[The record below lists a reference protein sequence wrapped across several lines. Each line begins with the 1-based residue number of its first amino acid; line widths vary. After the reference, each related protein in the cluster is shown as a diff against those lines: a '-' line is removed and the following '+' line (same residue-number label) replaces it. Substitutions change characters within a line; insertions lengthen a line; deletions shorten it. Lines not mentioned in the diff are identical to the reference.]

1 MCLFPSHKAARED
14 ATSCVIEN
22 GMEKVWV
29 PTTLN
34 QVSWTAKN
42 KSVNLTTSQ
51 SPICRITSIKVER
64 ERWLGF
70 GPFGW
75 QPYPTRKQW
84 QHFPRL
90 NGSDHSLSMSGSDQS
105 QCVPQKKRSILRAGR
120 DWFHWPLF
128 CGIRNPS
135 NTSYILIGNGNSRTL
150 NCNASFQL
158 TISMIS
164 PVHTV
169 VVLILVFPRMLP

>member
-14 ATSCVIEN
+14 ATSRVIEN

-29 PTTLN
+29 PTTRYH
-34 QVSWTAKN
+34 VSWAWAKN
-42 KSVNLTTSQ
+42 KSVNLTTSR

-75 QPYPTRKQW
+75 LPYPTRKQW

-105 QCVPQKKRSILRAGR
+105 QCVPQKNRSILRRAGR

-128 CGIRNPS
+128 LWHSQPLK
-135 NTSYILIGNGNSRTL
+135 YILHL
-150 NCNASFQL
+150 NWEREFQNL
-158 TISMIS
+158 R
-164 PVHTV
+164 
-169 VVLILVFPRMLP
+169 L